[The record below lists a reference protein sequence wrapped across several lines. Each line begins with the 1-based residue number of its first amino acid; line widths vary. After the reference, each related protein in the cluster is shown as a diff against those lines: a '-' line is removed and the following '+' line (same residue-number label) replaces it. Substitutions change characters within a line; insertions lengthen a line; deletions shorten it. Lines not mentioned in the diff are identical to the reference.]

1 VHYNTHYDFRLL
13 EFFDESGDSVFP
25 DTFGEYDRP
34 DPGINGMNVVSD
46 RAAIAHWADCM
57 VFSIRFLVGWKT

>member
-25 DTFGEYDRP
+25 EDNDKFSEDNDIFGEYDRP
-34 DPGINGMNVVSD
+34 ATQASMQ
-46 RAAIAHWADCM
+46 
-57 VFSIRFLVGWKT
+57 